1 MLKSFPSLPQ
11 RPARGGWDPRSEAT
25 LGPCLAHR
33 RGLWSAESGAT
44 PSATWGSQP
53 LKPYRDMAT
62 WVVFPGTVPF
72 FRDLINQGFNM
83 NQLSMFDAI
92 IPSLGNQSSAKIW
105 IYESCRNGFVQCSK
119 IYPAFSQFYL
129 GTWGFKTL
137 DLGGFPIVLG
147 CFGGFPIVLGQSH
160 IFNDLG
166 INIQNSLGMGR
177 SWTYLDL
184 IKK

>member
-11 RPARGGWDPRSEAT
+11 RPPARGGWDPRSEAT

-44 PSATWGSQP
+44 PSATCGSQP
-53 LKPYRDMAT
+53 

-72 FRDLINQGFNM
+72 FWDLINEGFNM

-92 IPSLGNQSSAKIW
+92 GNQSSTKIW

-119 IYPAFSQFYL
+119 IYSAFSQFYL